1 MNLGTETDLQPV
13 PFRYFLDETGRGE
26 GGQGEE
32 EDGGENLSRSRQC
45 KTTRAIEGQKPDN
58 FFDST
63 LTYLI
68 VDTTTMIPSFVV
80 LSAKCGSRSSF
91 NARERN
97 KIENKIVSLLR
108 KKKKY
113 FRSNIVSILILIEK
127 NRLLTKL
134 SK

>member
-80 LSAKCGSRSSF
+80 LSAKCGSRSAF

-97 KIENKIVSLLR
+97 KIENKTVSLLR
-108 KKKKY
+108 KKKKI
-113 FRSNIVSILILIEK
+113 FSFEHRFNSDSDRK
-127 NRLLTKL
+127 K
-134 SK
+134 

>member
-13 PFRYFLDETGRGE
+13 PFRYFLDETGRGQ

-68 VDTTTMIPSFVV
+68 VDTTTMIPSFVI
-80 LSAKCGSRSSF
+80 LSAKCGSRSAF

-97 KIENKIVSLLR
+97 KIENKTVSLLR
-108 KKKKY
+108 KKKKI
-113 FRSNIVSILILIEK
+113 FSFEHRFNSDSDRK
-127 NRLLTKL
+127 K
-134 SK
+134 

>member
-13 PFRYFLDETGRGE
+13 PFRYFLDETGRGQ

-80 LSAKCGSRSSF
+80 LSAKCGSRSAF

-97 KIENKIVSLLR
+97 KIENKTVSLLR
-108 KKKKY
+108 KKKKI
-113 FRSNIVSILILIEK
+113 FSFEHRFNSDSDRKKIDF
-127 NRLLTKL
+127 
-134 SK
+134 

>member
-13 PFRYFLDETGRGE
+13 PFRYFLDETGRGQ

-80 LSAKCGSRSSF
+80 LSAKCGSRSAF

-97 KIENKIVSLLR
+97 KIENKTVSLLR
-108 KKKKY
+108 KKKKI
-113 FRSNIVSILILIEK
+113 FSFEHRFNSDSDRK
-127 NRLLTKL
+127 K
-134 SK
+134 

>member
-13 PFRYFLDETGRGE
+13 PFRYFLDETGRGQ

-45 KTTRAIEGQKPDN
+45 KTTRAIEEQKPDN

-80 LSAKCGSRSSF
+80 LSAKCGSRSAF

-97 KIENKIVSLLR
+97 KIENKTVSLLR
-108 KKKKY
+108 KKKKI
-113 FRSNIVSILILIEK
+113 FSFEHRFNSDSDRK
-127 NRLLTKL
+127 K
-134 SK
+134 

>member
-80 LSAKCGSRSSF
+80 LSAKCGSRSAF

-97 KIENKIVSLLR
+97 KIENKTVSLLR
-108 KKKKY
+108 KKKKI
-113 FRSNIVSILILIEK
+113 FSFEHRFNSDSDRKKIDF
-127 NRLLTKL
+127 
-134 SK
+134 

>member
-13 PFRYFLDETGRGE
+13 PFRYFLDETGRGQ

-68 VDTTTMIPSFVV
+68 VDTTTMI
-80 LSAKCGSRSSF
+80 
-91 NARERN
+91 
-97 KIENKIVSLLR
+97 
-108 KKKKY
+108 
-113 FRSNIVSILILIEK
+113 SIFCRFIGQMWITI
-127 NRLLTKL
+127 RV
-134 SK
+134 

>member
-26 GGQGEE
+26 GGEGEE

-63 LTYLI
+63 LMYLI

-80 LSAKCGSRSSF
+80 LSAKCGSRSAF

-97 KIENKIVSLLR
+97 KIENKTVSLLR
-108 KKKKY
+108 KKKKKY
-113 FRSNIVSILILIEK
+113 FRSNIVSILILIGK
-127 NRLLTKL
+127 K
-134 SK
+134 